1 LNSQVSITSTPARPV
16 WPALVNGAKCRCPN
30 CEKGKL
36 FDGFLKVADR
46 CANCA
51 EDYSH
56 QRADD
61 APPYFTIF
69 IVGHIIIPLLI
80 WAEVTFHPSLTIHM
94 LIWIPITIAM
104 SLAFLRPI
112 KGIIVALQWANYMHG
127 FDPTS
132 ESDLPNQP

>member
-1 LNSQVSITSTPARPV
+1 MNSQITLTATPARPL

-30 CEKGKL
+30 CEQGKL
-36 FDGFLKVADR
+36 FDGFLKVADK
-46 CANCA
+46 CANCG

-69 IVGHIIIPLLI
+69 IVGHIVIPLLI
-80 WAEVTFHPSLTIHM
+80 WAEIAFRPSLTVHM

-112 KGIIVALQWANYMHG
+112 KGVIVALQWANYMHG
-127 FDPTS
+127 FDPNS
-132 ESDLPNQP
+132 ESDHPTIA